1 MGIADSRGGN
11 QNRHSDGALTR
22 FLHCVQLGI
31 MAKSKKK
38 QSDEAKKPAPAA
50 GGQERHISENRK
62 AAFKF
67 EILEKIECGVVLV
80 GSEVK
85 SLRENRISLDEAY
98 VRIREGELWLVG
110 ADIAEY
116 RQATIWNHSPRR
128 PRKLLVHRKQLDKLS
143 VRAHEK
149 GLTLIPLRIYFNER
163 GIVKLSVGVCRGKKM
178 HDKRQALK
186 TADAKRTMDRVTR
199 RK

>member
-1 MGIADSRGGN
+1 
-11 QNRHSDGALTR
+11 
-22 FLHCVQLGI
+22 

-38 QSDEAKKPAPAA
+38 KPAEEAKKAVST
-50 GGQERHISENRK
+50 GQSRHISENRK
-62 AAFKF
+62 AGFKF
-67 EILEKIECGVVLV
+67 EILEQIETGIILL

-98 VRIREGELWLVG
+98 VRVREGELWLVG

-116 RQATIWNHSPRR
+116 RQATIWNHAPRR
-128 PRKLLVHRKQLDKLS
+128 PRKLLVHKRQLHKIT

-149 GLTLIPLRIYFNER
+149 GLTLIPLRIYFNDR
-163 GIVKLSVGVCRGKKM
+163 GIVKLMVGVCRGKKL
-178 HDKRQALK
+178 HDKRESLK
-186 TADAKRTMDRVTR
+186 TADAKRSMDRATR

>member
-1 MGIADSRGGN
+1 
-11 QNRHSDGALTR
+11 
-22 FLHCVQLGI
+22 

-38 QSDEAKKPAPAA
+38 KPGEVAKATGPTD
-50 GGQERHISENRK
+50 QTRHISENRK
-62 AAFKF
+62 ASFKF
-67 EILEKIECGVVLV
+67 EILEQIECGIVLL

-98 VRIREGELWLVG
+98 VRVRDGELWLVG

-116 RQATIWNHSPRR
+116 RQATIWNHAPRR
-128 PRKLLVHRKQLDKLS
+128 PRKLLVHKRQLGKIS

-149 GLTLIPLRIYFNER
+149 GLTLIPLRMYFNNR
-163 GIVKLSVGVCRGKKM
+163 GIIKLMVGVCRGKKLQ
-178 HDKRQALK
+178 DKRQSLK
-186 TADAKRTMDRVTR
+186 TADAKRSMDRATR